1 MEQIVMSLA
10 LDYARARGLTE
21 ITDKALDYAYE
32 KLGIQEEEDDEYTV
46 EGIYGMKNAF
56 NTKNLVSTLGRNVL
70 SNAAKNAIS
79 SSSLS
84 GILGLGG
91 ALMLGRKFD
100 ATRPGSRNYNP
111 NLAGQIAD
119 LSRRGMLNDR
129 NQITKG
135 PLTGLN
141 LASMF
146 GTNDYGKMLDAK
158 LGYFTDRI
166 TTGKNY
172 SAQAYR
178 DSLVESGAGGVRGS
192 PTGPVSHAHEGPVS
206 QATHDAFN
214 SNDGDG
220 STGGTT
226 GGTTGGQSSADKGA
240 GMHGDGMAAMGG
252 RAGFDFSKGGRAR
265 YGRGG
270 IASL

>member
-79 SSSLS
+79 SSGLS

-111 NLAGQIAD
+111 NLQNEIDYAT
-119 LSRRGMLNDR
+119 RRGYIGTNPGSGLG
-129 NQITKG
+129 QYG
-135 PLTGLN
+135 PTSALVGQN
-141 LASMF
+141 VKSMF
-146 GTNDYGKMLDAK
+146 GTNSYVGQLQNK
-158 LGYFTDRI
+158 LGYFKNRI
-166 TTGKNY
+166 ALGKPY
-172 SAQAYR
+172 SQKAYGKALAEAKALEDEKKATIQEDYR
-178 DSLVESGAGGVRGS
+178 TNQYNPSNGGNGAVGS
-192 PTGPVSHAHEGPVS
+192 
-206 QATHDAFN
+206 
-214 SNDGDG
+214 
-220 STGGTT
+220 
-226 GGTTGGQSSADKGA
+226 
-240 GMHGDGMAAMGG
+240 
-252 RAGFDFSKGGRAR
+252 GFDSDSGLDSGS
-265 YGRGG
+265 GSHSDPGD
-270 IASL
+270 